1 LGFAIW
7 DFVFIF
13 MWQQIQ
19 SNRNRSILLVIGMG
33 LLLALLGYFLGL
45 YFVGSGTVG
54 LFIALIIWAIMSLV
68 GYFQGDSILLAT
80 SRARKIKPDDH
91 PRLYNVVEEM
101 KIASGLET
109 MPSIY
114 IMDDPALNAFA
125 TGRDPKKASV
135 AVTSGLL
142 QKLNRDELQGV
153 VGHEM
158 AHVKNRDVLL
168 MAMCAV
174 LLGTIVV
181 LAWYA
186 SRFLIFGGMGRTRRS
201 SSGGGSAGQAIIII
215 VAIVLMILAPILAQ
229 LIYLA
234 LSRRR
239 EYLADASSA
248 LYTRY
253 PEGLASALEK
263 IGASTDQ
270 LKSANKATA
279 PMYIINPF
287 RKQGMSA
294 DDLTSTHPPIS
305 QRIRILRAM
314 AGASYEDYSTAYQQ
328 VIDTNKIIIPVAAA
342 TGGMALRA
350 AQPEAPEKLEV
361 VQRTRE
367 TTNALWNSHNYK
379 IIQCP
384 CGTRMRLPPSYKKP
398 EIKCPHC
405 GRINPV

>member
-1 LGFAIW
+1 
-7 DFVFIF
+7 
-13 MWQQIQ
+13 MWQQIR
-19 SNRNRSILLVIGMG
+19 SNRTRSVFLVIGMG
-33 LLLALLGYFLGL
+33 VLLALLGYFLGL
-45 YFVGSGTVG
+45 YFGSGTFG
-54 LFIALIIWAIMSLV
+54 LFVALLIWVIMSLV

-80 SRARKIKPDDH
+80 SRARKIAPGDH
-91 PRLYNVVEEM
+91 PRLYNIVEEM
-101 KIASGLET
+101 KIASGLEK
-109 MPSIY
+109 MPDIY

-158 AHVKNRDVLL
+158 AHVKNKDVLL

-181 LAWYA
+181 IAWYA
-186 SRFLIFGGMGRTRRS
+186 SRFFIFGGMGRTRRS
-201 SSGGGSAGQAIIII
+201 SSSGGSGGQAIILI
-215 VAIVLMILAPILAQ
+215 VALVLMILAPIFAQ

-248 LYTRY
+248 FYTRY

-263 IGASTDQ
+263 IAASTDQ

-287 RKQGMSA
+287 RKQGMPA
-294 DDLTSTHPPIS
+294 EDLTSTHPPTS
-305 QRIRILRAM
+305 ERIRILRAM
-314 AGASYEDYSTAYQQ
+314 SGASYEDYSTAYQQ
-328 VIDTNKIIIPVAAA
+328 VRHTDKAFIPAAA
-342 TGGMALRA
+342 TAATGSLALRA
-350 AQPEAPEKLEV
+350 AQPEAPEKIEE
-361 VQRTRE
+361 VQRVRE
-367 TTNALWNSHNYK
+367 TTNALWNTHNYRT
-379 IIQCP
+379 ITCA
-384 CGTRMRLPPSYKKP
+384 CGTRLRLPPSYKLP